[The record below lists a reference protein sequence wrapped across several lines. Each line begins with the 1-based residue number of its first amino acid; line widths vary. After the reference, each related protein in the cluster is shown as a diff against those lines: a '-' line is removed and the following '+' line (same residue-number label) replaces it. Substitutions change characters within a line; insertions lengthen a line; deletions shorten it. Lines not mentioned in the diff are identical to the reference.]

1 MCLMLKTLGKSLT
14 LTLFSVSMAINVR
27 LSSVKPKAIVSC
39 CYPKSVLAASSLVSS
54 PSYCL
59 PSLGGGCLIPSLR
72 SLSRL
77 MYLTSPT
84 LSATK
89 TPSTTFCLVSPLTI
103 VTSVNFF
110 FNHLPDSSTP
120 SNTLHL
126 RSQIETLAAAAASDK

>member
-14 LTLFSVSMAINVR
+14 LTLFSVSMAIKVR
-27 LSSVKPKAIVSC
+27 LSSVNPNASVSC
-39 CYPKSVLAASSLVSS
+39 YYPKSVFAASSALSS
-54 PSYCL
+54 PSCYL

-72 SLSRL
+72 SLSRP

-89 TPSTTFCLVSPLTI
+89 TPSISFCLVSPRTI
-103 VTSVNFF
+103 ATSVNFF

-126 RSQIETLAAAAASDK
+126 RSQIKTLAAASSDK